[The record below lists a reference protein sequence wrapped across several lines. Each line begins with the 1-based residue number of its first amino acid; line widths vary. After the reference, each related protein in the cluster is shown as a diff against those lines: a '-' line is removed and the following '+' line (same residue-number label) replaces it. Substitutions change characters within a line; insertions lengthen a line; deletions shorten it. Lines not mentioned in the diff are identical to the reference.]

1 MGLLTSCAGVRVLQ
15 FGDLKMTDLSEPANA
30 GVDALS
36 QAVKRYFDLM
46 YDSDVA
52 YFDRVF
58 RSTAQLHGIRQGEM
72 RLLTAQAYR
81 EALARAPSPRSQN
94 APRREE
100 ILLMDVA
107 SENQALVKVRVRI
120 NAILYVDYLSY
131 HRVDGDW
138 LITAKAFHV
147 ECENLSA

>member
-1 MGLLTSCAGVRVLQ
+1 
-15 FGDLKMTDLSEPANA
+15 MTNPSETAHA
-30 GVDALS
+30 GVDDLT

-46 YDSDVA
+46 YDSDVSR
-52 YFDRVF
+52 FDRVF
-58 RSTAQLHGIRQGEM
+58 RSTAQLHGIRHGEM

-81 EALARAPSPRSQN
+81 DALARTPSPRSQN
-94 APRREE
+94 APRHEE

-107 SENQALVKVRVRI
+107 SDSQALVKVRVRI

-147 ECENLSA
+147 ESENLSS